1 MTPWLVVDALIV
13 VAVALALWSGW
24 RQGAISAVLSLL
36 GVVSGLVLGAAA
48 APFAMRLTD
57 QVALRFLLGIGVV
70 VLLVGLGQL
79 IGASIG
85 ANLRDRMKARASQRL
100 DSGVGSIF
108 QVLAALIVIWLVS
121 LPLASNLG
129 GTAGQGLR
137 ESRILSGLN
146 RVAPEALSALP
157 NKVAAMLNESGLPPL
172 VSPWQSPGTADDVEV
187 PDPQVNDPA
196 LVDALRPSVIHV
208 LGDAEVCSR
217 RLMGSGFVTAEDYV
231 ITNAHVVAGTESV
244 HLDTVEGLREAK
256 VVYYNSDVDVAVLYS
271 PNLGIAPLEWATEP
285 AKTGDDAMVLGFPL
299 SGPFEADMARV
310 RDRITIAG
318 PDIYSTGRV
327 ERDAYTVRGSIRQG
341 NSGGPMVNDQGQVL
355 GVVFGASVD
364 DSQTGYALTAEEVEG
379 QIGDVESLRM
389 PADTGSCVAGG
400 SPATP

>member
-13 VAVALALWSGW
+13 VAVALALLSGW
-24 RQGAISAVLSLL
+24 RQGAISAVLSLA
-36 GVVSGLVLGAAA
+36 GVVSGLVLGATA
-48 APFAMRLTD
+48 APFAMQLTD

-79 IGASIG
+79 VGASIG
-85 ANLRDRMKARASQRL
+85 ANLRDRMKARSSQRL
-100 DSGVGSIF
+100 DSGIGSVF
-108 QVLAALIVIWLVS
+108 QVLAALLVIWLVS

-129 GTAGQGLR
+129 GSAGQGMR
-137 ESRILSGLN
+137 ESRILGGLN

-172 VSPWQSPGTADDVEV
+172 VSPWQSVGGAGDVGV
-187 PDPQVNDPA
+187 PDSE
-196 LVDALRPSVIHV
+196 VDNPELIQAVRPSVIHV

-231 ITNAHVVAGTESV
+231 ITNAHVVAGTERV
-244 HLDTVEGLREAK
+244 HLDTVDGLREAK
-256 VVYYNSDVDVAVLYS
+256 VVYYNPDVDVAVLYS
-271 PNLGIAPLEWATEP
+271 PNLGIAPLEWASQP
-285 AKTGDDAMVLGFPL
+285 AQTGDDAIVLGFPL

-318 PDIYSTGRV
+318 PDIYSRGRV

-341 NSGGPMVNDQGQVL
+341 NSGGPMINEQGQVL

-364 DSQTGYALTAEEVEG
+364 DSQTGYALSAEEVQG
-379 QIGDVESLRM
+379 HIGDVNSLRK
-389 PADTGSCVAGG
+389 PADTGSCVAN
-400 SPATP
+400 